1 MPAKTL
7 PPADTVDELLKA
19 MLILSRAVDYVI
31 ETRAVKEAAK
41 EHLSSSKVQILRLLG
56 LRGGQT
62 CVGVARI
69 LGVTK
74 PAVSQIIDSMVR
86 AKLVVRQTSVSD
98 RREVNLRL
106 SKKGRDL
113 FHAIRRQ
120 QRHYV
125 RLVLRQLQD
134 TRSAKGGAR
143 NRVDQRAAALDEIS
157 SALAQADQAF
167 KDFCLQ
173 CGAHG
178 DGTCVL
184 VDGRARCLFMQYED
198 ERG

>member
-86 AKLVVRQTSVSD
+86 AKLVVRQTSVND
-98 RREVNLRL
+98 RREVDLRL
-106 SKKGRDL
+106 SKKGRNL

-134 TRSAKGGAR
+134 TRTAVRAR
-143 NRVDQRAAALDEIS
+143 NRVDRRAEALDEIS